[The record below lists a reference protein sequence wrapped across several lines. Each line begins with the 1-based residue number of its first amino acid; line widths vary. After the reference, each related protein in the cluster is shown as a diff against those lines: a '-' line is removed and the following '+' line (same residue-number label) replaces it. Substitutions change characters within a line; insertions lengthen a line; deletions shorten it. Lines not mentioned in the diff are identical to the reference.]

1 MGCRDAR
8 SVGHFE
14 WNDRHGIAQWGA
26 QGFMKCSNGH
36 YKHPQLFAST
46 ERRKAEKGK
55 GALCMTCQKNAREK
69 AASLRNVGKKEK
81 AKRGSAWRN
90 GGHDRIFLAGTK
102 F

>member
-1 MGCRDAR
+1 MHQSGLPIEKSPPSPPGQCD
-8 SVGHFE
+8 
-14 WNDRHGIAQWGA
+14 A

-36 YKHPQLFAST
+36 YKNPQLFAST

-55 GALCMTCQKNAREK
+55 GALCMTCQKIAREK
-69 AASLRNVGKKEK
+69 ATSLGKVGKKEK

-90 GGHDRIFLAGTK
+90 SGHDRIVLSGTK